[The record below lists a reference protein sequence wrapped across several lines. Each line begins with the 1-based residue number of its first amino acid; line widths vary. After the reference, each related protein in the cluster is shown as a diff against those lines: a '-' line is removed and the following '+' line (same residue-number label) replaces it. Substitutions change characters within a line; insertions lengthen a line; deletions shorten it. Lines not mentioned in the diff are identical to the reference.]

1 MSIRLVVVFNCRMLL
16 ASGPSDLGCRK
27 SFIFSIK
34 KVRVI
39 WIIQYFIRNRF
50 YMCFRYFYLSSTRIL
65 IIWPLV
71 VLAWWKLNWMA
82 LPFIANLIIRPIIF
96 YKLLSSIGILLL
108 YHIRITLINLPIII
122 KPAWTLFLNLSI
134 KWLFFIQF
142 LILNL
147 IFCNWWLSII

>member
-50 YMCFRYFYLSSTRIL
+50 YMCFRYFNLSSPRIL
-65 IIWPLV
+65 VIWPLV

-96 YKLLSSIGILLL
+96 YKLLSFIGILLL
-108 YHIRITLINLPIII
+108 YHIRIALINLPIII

-134 KWLFFIQF
+134 KWLFFI
-142 LILNL
+142 
-147 IFCNWWLSII
+147 